1 MNPLFSLITV
11 VRNDIEGLTC
21 TANSILSQSTKDF
34 EWLIVDGY
42 SDDGSYEYAKSLST
56 HTFVS
61 LMQTS
66 PKGIYNAMN
75 FGAVNSNSTWIWFI
89 NAGDIIISEEIV
101 DSLTIIARNNSK
113 ASIIASSV
121 VYLTPS
127 QHYYSIS
134 IPQIICKDASKYAL
148 FHHQG
153 SIMNRRVFLEK
164 GGFDEQ
170 FKFAA
175 DGKILDSMVTILDP
189 VILPIVTVGFEM
201 GGATS
206 SNFWRSLKEIR
217 IYRKPVLAK
226 KTMLISQIK
235 EIIRAFLLKAIQ
247 TSIGSRLLSS
257 YIIRREKAVLTLA
270 QKNGIEIPDRGI
282 SFE

>member
-1 MNPLFSLITV
+1 MK
-11 VRNDIEGLTC
+11 NDIEGLIF
-21 TANSILSQSTKDF
+21 TADSILSQKSEDF

-42 SDDGSYEYAKSLST
+42 SDDGSFEYAKSLNAHS
-56 HTFVS
+56 FVS

-75 FGAVNSNSTWIWFI
+75 FGAANSNSTWIWFI
-89 NAGDIIISEEIV
+89 NAGDIIISEQII
-101 DSLTIIARNNSK
+101 DRLTVVARNNSK

-134 IPQIICKDASKYAL
+134 SPQIICKDSSKYAL

-153 SIMNRRVFLEK
+153 SIMNRKVFLET
-164 GGFDEQ
+164 GGFDEE

-175 DGKILDSMVTILDP
+175 DGKTIDSMVTILDP

-226 KTMLISQIK
+226 KTMLVSQIK
-235 EIIRAFLLKAIQ
+235 EIIRGLLLKAIQ
-247 TSIGSRLLSS
+247 TSFGSRLLLP
-257 YIIRREKAVLTLA
+257 YIIRREKSVLVLA
-270 QKNGIEIPDRGI
+270 KKSGIQIPDKGN
-282 SFE
+282 SFD